1 MTSGDPADR
10 ANPRMYSSG
19 KDATNLDPTGPDRTG
34 ARPGAVRPGAVRP
47 GAVRPGAEPQPVG
60 PAWLVV
66 PLRAIAFV
74 IVLPFRL
81 LYDLVRL
88 IGKGLG
94 WALGGIW
101 NALYTWILAP
111 VGRAIAVTL
120 YYLLVVPARWI
131 YRVLLTPIGHG
142 IVAVLRWIGW
152 LLDLV
157 LLRPLVW
164 LLNVL
169 IVIPAVF
176 LWKYVL
182 YPPLVW
188 IGKMFMGIGRGIAWV
203 WNILIVTPWRYAAR
217 FLAWLWRIFVA
228 TPCKWLWTNVLRP
241 VGRGVGAVWNVV
253 VSVPYRAVRQA
264 LRDVRLQ
271 LRRMFRG
278 A

>member
-10 ANPRMYSSG
+10 VDTARKRVDAPAETGERAAPDPQGALFARRDWTDERPEPR
-19 KDATNLDPTGPDRTG
+19 
-34 ARPGAVRPGAVRP
+34 
-47 GAVRPGAEPQPVG
+47 EPAG

-81 LYDLVRL
+81 AYDLIRW
-88 IGKGLG
+88 IGKGL
-94 WALGGIW
+94 ARMFGGLW
-101 NALYTWILAP
+101 NVLYTYVLAP
-111 VGRAIAVTL
+111 VGRALAVTL
-120 YYLLVVPARWI
+120 HFLLVVPARWI
-131 YRVLLTPIGHG
+131 YRALLTPLGHG
-142 IVAVLRWIGW
+142 IAAVLRWIGW

-157 LLRPLVW
+157 LWRPLVW
-164 LLNVL
+164 LLTVL
-169 IVIPAVF
+169 IAIPAVF

-182 YPPLVW
+182 YPPLVLL
-188 IGKMFMGIGRGIAWV
+188 GKMFMGIGRGLAWAWRNLV
-203 WNILIVTPWRYAAR
+203 VTPWGYAAR

-228 TPCKWLWTNVLRP
+228 IPCTWLWRNVLRP
-241 VGRGVGAVWNVV
+241 VGRGIAAVWDVV
-253 VSVPYRAVRQA
+253 VGIPYRAVRQA